1 MGAVWLMRRLM
12 TLGGLVMLA
21 GCAPLAVSGSSQ
33 DVFTGS
39 VPVEAQQPPNAL
51 QSTGDVPSEVILAC
65 HQFMTAQAQSLGAT
79 WLEAAS
85 AGTLV
90 RLPDGATDAPLEV
103 RVTYQHKDRVDVR
116 QARITCRLNDQ
127 GEVTDLLEP
136 DGSEAQ
142 RTPS

>member
-1 MGAVWLMRRLM
+1 MLRLLI
-12 TLGGLVMLA
+12 LGGLVLLS
-21 GCAPLAVSGSSQ
+21 GCAPLVTSNPSQ

-39 VPVEAQQPPNAL
+39 VLEEARQPPNAL
-51 QSTGDVPSEVILAC
+51 VPTGDVPSEVIVAC
-65 HQFMTAQAQSLGAT
+65 HQAMTAQAQSLGAT

-103 RVTYQHKDRVDVR
+103 RVTYQRKDRVDVR
-116 QARITCRLNDQ
+116 QARITCRLSEQ
-127 GEVTDLLEP
+127 GEVTALLV
-136 DGSEAQ
+136 SEAAGAQ